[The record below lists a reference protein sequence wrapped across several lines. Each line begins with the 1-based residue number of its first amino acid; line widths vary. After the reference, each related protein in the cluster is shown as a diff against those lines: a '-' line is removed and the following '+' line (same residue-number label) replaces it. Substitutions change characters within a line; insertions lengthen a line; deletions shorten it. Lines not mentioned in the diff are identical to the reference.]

1 MLQTVAKESGL
12 NLKVYHGE
20 IMLVMGLMGGM
31 LLMGLTATI
40 DTGFMNEKAHEFLT
54 RFFFIFTFLAQI
66 YNTAICVSLQK
77 KTNLMSKCNL
87 YAKFF
92 VLALLTAQLI
102 YGNIKEYWLGVDSD
116 KSKFLEWTL
125 TSTVI
130 SMFISI
136 GMDA

>member
-1 MLQTVAKESGL
+1 
-12 NLKVYHGE
+12 
-20 IMLVMGLMGGM
+20 
-31 LLMGLTATI
+31 
-40 DTGFMNEKAHEFLT
+40 
-54 RFFFIFTFLAQI
+54 
-66 YNTAICVSLQK
+66 
-77 KTNLMSKCNL
+77 MSKCNL